1 MARGVGR
8 GRRETS
14 GSGAAGD
21 SGTGGETGVVG
32 GTGGAGTAASADG
45 RPLAASAPA
54 PTVVRASPADTPAPA
69 VLPAPAP
76 DAGAGDGAAPAPARR
91 RIVVIGGGLAGLVA
105 ARTLLARGLAVTVL
119 ERSDRFGGT
128 VDGRSLGGF
137 QLDSGAESF
146 STRSATVP
154 ALAGELGLGDRIV
167 TPDATGAW
175 VQLPGRDLR
184 AAAQPLPNSG
194 VLGIPADPGDPAITA
209 VIGRAGSLRAALDR
223 VLPVGSLATR
233 SGVSLGELV
242 RTRMGEE
249 VLTRLVAPVAGGV
262 FSADPDDLDVDSVA
276 PGLRA
281 TMGRLGSLGAA
292 AGALRKAAPAGAAVG
307 GLDGGI
313 AQLRDALVEQLR
325 ADGADLRTGE
335 QVSAVARDG
344 AGWTV
349 TTEHSTLTRRIG
361 ADAVVVA
368 TEGRGAVDLL
378 APAIPALADERPDP
392 VPGVALVTLIVD
404 VPELDA
410 RPRGT
415 GVLVA
420 RGVEGVAAKALTHS
434 TAKWAWL
441 RDQAG
446 PGSHVL
452 RLSFGRVGDTPADVG
467 LASPDDLL
475 YRHALADASTLLG
488 VAIDEADVLDWD
500 VVRWAGALPHASVGH
515 RERVARI
522 RGAVAA
528 AAESLAVTGGWLA
541 GTGLVAVIDDA
552 RLRATALAD
561 ALLTGDT
568 GAPM

>member
-1 MARGVGR
+1 MVRSKGDDDARAGTRPVAPR
-8 GRRETS
+8 AEREGRR
-14 GSGAAGD
+14 
-21 SGTGGETGVVG
+21 V
-32 GTGGAGTAASADG
+32 
-45 RPLAASAPA
+45 
-54 PTVVRASPADTPAPA
+54 
-69 VLPAPAP
+69 
-76 DAGAGDGAAPAPARR
+76 
-91 RIVVIGGGLAGLVA
+91 VVIGGGMAGLVA
-105 ARTLLARGLAVTVL
+105 ARTLLKRGLRVTLL

-128 VDGRSLGGF
+128 VDGRVLGGF

-154 ALAGELGLGDRIV
+154 ALADELGLGGRV
-167 TPDATGAW
+167 VAPDAAGAW
-175 VQLPGRDLR
+175 VQLPGKDLR
-184 AAAQPLPNSG
+184 ASAQPLPSSG
-194 VLGIPADPGDPAITA
+194 VLGIPADPADAAITA
-209 VIGRAGSLRAALDR
+209 VIGRAGALRAALDK

-233 SGVSLGELV
+233 RDVSLGELV
-242 RTRMGEE
+242 RARMGEE
-249 VLTRLVAPVAGGV
+249 VLHRLVAPVAGGV

-276 PGLRA
+276 PGLRT

-307 GLDGGI
+307 GLAGGM
-313 AQLRDALVEQLR
+313 AQLRDALVDQLR

-335 QVSAVARDG
+335 HVTGLAR
-344 AGWTV
+344 AASGWTV
-349 TTEHSTLTRRIG
+349 TTEHSALARRIA
-361 ADAVVVA
+361 ADGVLVA
-368 TEGRGAVDLL
+368 TEGRAAVDLL
-378 APAIPALADERPDP
+378 AHTIPAVAADRPDA
-392 VPGVALVTLIVD
+392 VPGVALVTLVVD

-467 LASPDDLL
+467 LATPDDVL
-475 YRHALADASTLLG
+475 YRHALADASSLLG
-488 VAIDEADVLDWD
+488 VSIDEADVLDWD

-515 RERVARI
+515 RERVTRI
-522 RGAVAA
+522 RSVVAEQA
-528 AAESLAVTGGWLA
+528 ASLAVTGGWLS

-552 RLRATALAD
+552 KARADALAD
-561 ALLTGDT
+561 ALGPDAP
-568 GAPM
+568 GASV

>member
-1 MARGVGR
+1 MPKGAR
-8 GRRETS
+8 TDA
-14 GSGAAGD
+14 AAGVQED
-21 SGTGGETGVVG
+21 VALTQGP
-32 GTGGAGTAASADG
+32 
-45 RPLAASAPA
+45 RPR
-54 PTVVRASPADTPAPA
+54 TV
-69 VLPAPAP
+69 
-76 DAGAGDGAAPAPARR
+76 
-91 RIVVIGGGLAGLVA
+91 VVIGGGMAGLVA
-105 ARTLLARGLAVTVL
+105 ARTLLAQGLHVTLL
-119 ERSDRFGGT
+119 ERSGRFGGT
-128 VDGRSLGGF
+128 VDGRMLGGF

-146 STRSATVP
+146 STRSATVS
-154 ALAGELGLGDRIV
+154 ALAAELGLGDRIV
-167 TPDATGAW
+167 SPDATGAW
-175 VQLPGRDLR
+175 VQLPGKDLQ
-184 AAAQPLPNSG
+184 ASAQPLPSSG
-194 VLGIPADPGDPAITA
+194 VLGIPADPSAPAITA
-209 VIGRAGSLRAALDR
+209 VIGRAGALRAALDR

-233 SGVSLGELV
+233 KKVSLGELV

-276 PGLRA
+276 PGLRV

-292 AGALRKAAPAGAAVG
+292 AGALREAAPAGAAVG
-307 GLDGGI
+307 GLVGGI
-313 AQLRDALVEQLR
+313 AQLRDALVEQLQ

-335 QVSAVARDG
+335 QVSSVARS
-344 AGWTV
+344 ASAWTV
-349 TTEHSTLTRRIG
+349 TTEHSGLTRRIA
-361 ADAVVVA
+361 ADGVLVA
-368 TEGRGAVDLL
+368 TEGRAAVDLL
-378 APAIPALADERPDP
+378 APAIPTLAAERPDP

-467 LASPDDLL
+467 LASDDDVL
-475 YRHALADASTLLG
+475 YQHALADASSLLG
-488 VAIDEADVLDWD
+488 VPIGAADVLDWD

-522 RGAVAA
+522 RALVAE
-528 AAESLAVTGGWLA
+528 ESRTLGITGGWLA

-552 RLRATALAD
+552 RARAKALASALAD
-561 ALLTGDT
+561 APLTGDPT
-568 GAPM
+568 D

>member
-1 MARGVGR
+1 MARGSTQADVPAGH
-8 GRRETS
+8 G
-14 GSGAAGD
+14 GPPPPPAA
-21 SGTGGETGVVG
+21 
-32 GTGGAGTAASADG
+32 
-45 RPLAASAPA
+45 RPR
-54 PTVVRASPADTPAPA
+54 V
-69 VLPAPAP
+69 
-76 DAGAGDGAAPAPARR
+76 
-91 RIVVIGGGLAGLVA
+91 VVIGGGMAGLVA
-105 ARTLLARGLAVTVL
+105 ARTLLKRGLRVTLL

-128 VDGRSLGGF
+128 VDSRVLGGL

-154 ALAGELGLGDRIV
+154 ALAAELGLADRIV
-167 TPDATGAW
+167 APDAGGAW

-184 AAAQPLPNSG
+184 AAARPLPSSG
-194 VLGIPADPGDPAITA
+194 VLGIPADPSDPGLPAL
-209 VIGRAGSLRAALDR
+209 IGRGGTLRATLDR

-233 SGVSLGELV
+233 RNVSLGELV

-249 VLTRLVAPVAGGV
+249 VLDRLVAPVAGGV

-292 AGALRKAAPAGAAVG
+292 AGALRQAAPAGAAVA
-307 GLDGGI
+307 GLRGGI
-313 AQLRDALVEQLR
+313 AQLRDALVDDLGR
-325 ADGADLRTGE
+325 DGADLRTGE
-335 QVSAVARDG
+335 YVTGLAR
-344 AGWTV
+344 AASGWTV
-349 TTEHSTLTRRIG
+349 TTEHSELSRRIP
-361 ADAVVVA
+361 AEAVLIA
-368 TEGRGAVDLL
+368 TEGRAAVDLL
-378 APAIPALADERPDP
+378 VPVIPALAGERPQP

-420 RGVEGVAAKALTHS
+420 RGVEGITAKALTHS

-452 RLSFGRVGDTPADVG
+452 RLSFGRVGDTPADTG
-467 LASPDDLL
+467 PATPDATL
-475 YRHALADASTLLG
+475 YRHALADASALLG
-488 VAIDEADVLDWD
+488 VPIDEADVLAWD
-500 VVRWAGALPHASVGH
+500 VVRWAGSLPHASVGH

-522 RGAVAA
+522 RALVEERAA
-528 AAESLAVTGGWLA
+528 SLAVSGGWLA

-552 RLRATALAD
+552 RMRAEALAD
-561 ALLTGDT
+561 ALV
-568 GAPM
+568 GAPAAGGPGAAL

>member
-1 MARGVGR
+1 MAR
-8 GRRETS
+8 
-14 GSGAAGD
+14 AA
-21 SGTGGETGVVG
+21 
-32 GTGGAGTAASADG
+32 GGAGDAGRHEAGRDEAVAGLPAAG
-45 RPLAASAPA
+45 PA
-54 PTVVRASPADTPAPA
+54 PER
-69 VLPAPAP
+69 
-76 DAGAGDGAAPAPARR
+76 ARR
-91 RIVVIGGGLAGLVA
+91 RTVVVIGGGMGGLVA
-105 ARTLLARGLAVTVL
+105 ARALRRRGLNVTLL
-119 ERSDRFGGT
+119 ERSGRFGGT

-154 ALAGELGLGDRIV
+154 ALAAELGLADRIV

-184 AAAQPLPNSG
+184 TSAQPLPNSG
-194 VLGIPADPGDPAITA
+194 VLGIPADPADPAITA
-209 VIGRAGSLRAALDR
+209 VIGRSGSLRAALDR
-223 VLPVGSLATR
+223 VLPVGALATR
-233 SGVSLGELV
+233 GRVSLGELV

-249 VLTRLVAPVAGGV
+249 VLARLVAPVAGGV

-281 TMGRLGSLGAA
+281 TMARLGSLGAA
-292 AGALRKAAPAGAAVG
+292 AGALRTAAPAGSAVG
-307 GLDGGI
+307 GLAGGI
-313 AQLRDALVEQLR
+313 AQLRDALVAELV

-335 QVSAVARDG
+335 QVTGLARSAT
-344 AGWTV
+344 GWTV
-349 TTEHSTLTRRIG
+349 TTEHSSLTRRIP
-361 ADAVVVA
+361 ADAVLVA
-368 TEGRGAVDLL
+368 TEGRAAVDLL
-378 APAIPALADERPDP
+378 APVIPALAAERPDP

-420 RGVEGVAAKALTHS
+420 RGVEGVAAKALTHA

-467 LASPDDLL
+467 LATPDDVL
-475 YRHALADASTLLG
+475 YRHALADASTLLD
-488 VAIDEADVLDWD
+488 VPIVEADVLDWD
-500 VVRWAGALPHASVGH
+500 VVRWEGALPHASVGH

-522 RGAVAA
+522 RAVVAGESA
-528 AAESLAVTGGWLA
+528 SLAVTGGWLA

-552 RLRATALAD
+552 RARAQALAD
-561 ALLTGDT
+561 ALDGTPATD
-568 GAPM
+568 APAAGV

>member
-1 MARGVGR
+1 M
-8 GRRETS
+8 
-14 GSGAAGD
+14 
-21 SGTGGETGVVG
+21 
-32 GTGGAGTAASADG
+32 
-45 RPLAASAPA
+45 
-54 PTVVRASPADTPAPA
+54 
-69 VLPAPAP
+69 PAPAP
-76 DAGAGDGAAPAPARR
+76 DAGAGDGATPAPARR

-452 RLSFGRVGDTPADVG
+452 RLSFGRVGDTSADVG

-528 AAESLAVTGGWLA
+528 AAASLAVTGGWLA

>member
-1 MARGVGR
+1 MARGTGL
-8 GRRETS
+8 GRRDPLPATGALGGAAVDHEPVSEPASGPVSASASPSPSVPQPPS
-14 GSGAAGD
+14 GSE
-21 SGTGGETGVVG
+21 SGSKI
-32 GTGGAGTAASADG
+32 GGADAGVAANE
-45 RPLAASAPA
+45 
-54 PTVVRASPADTPAPA
+54 
-69 VLPAPAP
+69 LPAPGGSASSRP
-76 DAGAGDGAAPAPARR
+76 QPRCTV
-91 RIVVIGGGLAGLVA
+91 VVIGGGMAGLVA
-105 ARTLLARGLAVTVL
+105 ARTLLARGMNVMVL
-119 ERSDRFGGT
+119 EKSERFGGT

-137 QLDSGAESF
+137 RLDSGAESF

-154 ALAGELGLGDRIV
+154 TLAAELGLAERIV
-167 TPDATGAW
+167 APDATGAW
-175 VQLPGRDLR
+175 VQLPGKSLS
-184 AAAQPLPNSG
+184 ASAQPLPNSG
-194 VLGIPADPGDPAITA
+194 VLGIPADPSDPAITA

-262 FSADPDDLDVDSVA
+262 FSANPDDLDVDSVA
-276 PGLRA
+276 PGLRS
-281 TMGRLGSLGAA
+281 TMGRVGSLGAA
-292 AGALRKAAPAGAAVG
+292 AGALRAAAPAGAAVG
-307 GLDGGI
+307 GLAGGM
-313 AQLRDALVEQLR
+313 AQLRDALVERLR
-325 ADGADLRTGE
+325 ADGADLRTRE
-335 QVSAVARDG
+335 QVSVVTRAG
-344 AGWTV
+344 AGWSV
-349 TTEHSTLTRRIG
+349 TTEHSGLTRRIG

-368 TEGRGAVDLL
+368 TEGRSAVDLL
-378 APAIPALADERPDP
+378 APALPSLAGERPDP

-452 RLSFGRVGDTPADVG
+452 RLSFGRVGDSPADVG
-467 LASPDDLL
+467 LGSPDDVL
-475 YRHALADASTLLG
+475 YRHALADASTLLD
-488 VAIDEADVLDWD
+488 VAIGEADVLDWD

-522 RGAVAA
+522 RSIVAA
-528 AAESLAVTGGWLA
+528 ASDSLAVTGGWLA

-552 RLRATALAD
+552 RARATALAD
-561 ALLTGDT
+561 ALDLGSTAD
-568 GAPM
+568 PL

>member
-14 GSGAAGD
+14 GSGAAAD

>member
-1 MARGVGR
+1 MARGAGR
-8 GRRETS
+8 DSTPETPVDAGQPGPVPRRTVV
-14 GSGAAGD
+14 
-21 SGTGGETGVVG
+21 VVG
-32 GTGGAGTAASADG
+32 GGM
-45 RPLAASAPA
+45 
-54 PTVVRASPADTPAPA
+54 
-69 VLPAPAP
+69 
-76 DAGAGDGAAPAPARR
+76 
-91 RIVVIGGGLAGLVA
+91 AGLVA
-105 ARTLLARGLAVTVL
+105 ARKLLGRGYRVTVL

-128 VDGRSLGGF
+128 VDGRVLGGF

-154 ALAGELGLGDRIV
+154 ALAGELGLAGRIV

-175 VQLPGRDLR
+175 VQLPGKDLR
-184 AAAQPLPNSG
+184 ASAQPLPSSG
-194 VLGIPADPGDPAITA
+194 ILGIPADPSDPAITA
-209 VIGRAGSLRAALDR
+209 VIGRTGALRAALDR
-223 VLPVGSLATR
+223 VLPVGPLATR
-233 SGVSLGELV
+233 PKVSLGELV
-242 RTRMGEE
+242 RARMGEE

-276 PGLRA
+276 PGLRP

-292 AGALRKAAPAGAAVG
+292 AGALRKAAPAGSAVA
-307 GLDGGI
+307 GLAGGI
-313 AQLRDALVEQLR
+313 AQLRDALVRQLV

-335 QVSAVARDG
+335 EVTGVARS
-344 AGWTV
+344 ASGWTV
-349 TTEHSTLTRRIG
+349 TTEHSMLTRRIP
-361 ADAVVVA
+361 ADGVVIA
-368 TEGRGAVDLL
+368 TEGRAAVDLL
-378 APAIPALADERPDP
+378 APVIPELATERPEA

-420 RGVEGVAAKALTHS
+420 RGVEGVAAKALTHA

-467 LASPDDLL
+467 LGTPDDVL
-475 YRHALADASTLLG
+475 YRHALADASALLG
-488 VAIDEADVLDWD
+488 VSIGEADVLDWD

-522 RGAVAA
+522 RSLVAERSA
-528 AAESLAVTGGWLA
+528 SLAVTGGWLA

-552 RLRATALAD
+552 RARADVLAD
-561 ALLTGDT
+561 VLDDSSTPGDP
-568 GAPM
+568 AARM

>member
-1 MARGVGR
+1 MARGAAAAADATGGDDAGTVLPGGPPKEH
-8 GRRETS
+8 GRR
-14 GSGAAGD
+14 A
-21 SGTGGETGVVG
+21 
-32 GTGGAGTAASADG
+32 
-45 RPLAASAPA
+45 
-54 PTVVRASPADTPAPA
+54 TV
-69 VLPAPAP
+69 
-76 DAGAGDGAAPAPARR
+76 
-91 RIVVIGGGLAGLVA
+91 VVIGGGMAGLVA
-105 ARTLLARGLAVTVL
+105 ARTLRRRGLHVTLL
-119 ERSDRFGGT
+119 ERTGRFGGT

-154 ALAGELGLGDRIV
+154 ALAAELGLADRIV

-175 VQLPGRDLR
+175 VQLPGKDLG
-184 AAAQPLPNSG
+184 ASAQPLPSSG
-194 VLGIPADPGDPAITA
+194 VLGIPADPSDPAITA
-209 VIGRAGSLRAALDR
+209 VIGRAGSLRAALDK

-233 SGVSLGELV
+233 SRVSLGELV
-242 RTRMGEE
+242 RTRMGDE
-249 VLTRLVAPVAGGV
+249 VLGRLVAPVAGGV

-281 TMGRLGSLGAA
+281 TMARLGSLGAA

-307 GLDGGI
+307 GLVGGI
-313 AQLRDALVEQLR
+313 AQLRDALVAELR

-335 QVSAVARDG
+335 QVNALARSA

-349 TTEHSTLTRRIG
+349 TTEHSMLTRRIP
-361 ADAVVVA
+361 ADGVLVA
-368 TEGRGAVDLL
+368 TEGRAAVDLL
-378 APAIPALADERPDP
+378 APVIPALAAERPDP
-392 VPGVALVTLIVD
+392 VPGVALVTLVVD

-420 RGVEGVAAKALTHS
+420 RGVKGVAAKALTHS

-467 LASPDDLL
+467 LATPDDIL

-488 VAIDEADVLDWD
+488 VPIVEADVLDWD

-522 RGAVAA
+522 RGHVADRSA
-528 AAESLAVTGGWLA
+528 SLAVTGGWLA

-552 RLRATALAD
+552 RARAAALAD
-561 ALLTGDT
+561 ALGGDDPPTG
-568 GAPM
+568 M

>member
-1 MARGVGR
+1 M
-8 GRRETS
+8 TK
-14 GSGAAGD
+14 
-21 SGTGGETGVVG
+21 
-32 GTGGAGTAASADG
+32 GTAGPEGD
-45 RPLAASAPA
+45 AATSPSGGPPERAP
-54 PTVVRASPADTPAPA
+54 
-69 VLPAPAP
+69 
-76 DAGAGDGAAPAPARR
+76 R
-91 RIVVIGGGLAGLVA
+91 RIVVIGGGMAGLVA
-105 ARTLLARGLAVTVL
+105 ARTLLRRGLRVTVL
-119 ERSDRFGGT
+119 ERSGRFGGT
-128 VDGRSLGGF
+128 VDGRLLGGF

-154 ALAGELGLGDRIV
+154 ALAAELGLDGRIV

-184 AAAQPLPNSG
+184 ASAQPLPSSG
-194 VLGIPADPGDPAITA
+194 VLGIPADPSDPAITA
-209 VIGRAGSLRAALDR
+209 VIGRSGSLRAALDR
-223 VLPVGSLATR
+223 VLPVGPLATR
-233 SGVSLGELV
+233 KKVSLGELV

-281 TMGRLGSLGAA
+281 TMARLGSLGAA
-292 AGALRKAAPAGAAVG
+292 AGALRQAAPAGAAVAGLVG
-307 GLDGGI
+307 GM
-313 AQLRDALVEQLR
+313 AQLRDALVAELT

-335 QVSAVARDG
+335 QVTGLVRSG
-344 AGWTV
+344 TGWTV
-349 TTEHSTLTRRIG
+349 TTEHSTLTRRIS
-361 ADAVVVA
+361 ADGVLVA
-368 TEGRGAVDLL
+368 TEGRAAIDLL
-378 APAIPALADERPDP
+378 APAIPALAAERPDP

-410 RPRGT
+410 APRGT

-452 RLSFGRVGDTPADVG
+452 RLSYGRVGDTPVDVG
-467 LASPDDLL
+467 LATPDGAL
-475 YRHALADASTLLG
+475 YRHAFADASALLG
-488 VAIDEADVLDWD
+488 VPILEADVLDWD

-522 RGAVAA
+522 RGLVADQSA
-528 AAESLAVTGGWLA
+528 SLAVTGGWLA

-552 RLRATALAD
+552 RARAGVLAD
-561 ALLTGDT
+561 ALAEGPAVAL
-568 GAPM
+568 